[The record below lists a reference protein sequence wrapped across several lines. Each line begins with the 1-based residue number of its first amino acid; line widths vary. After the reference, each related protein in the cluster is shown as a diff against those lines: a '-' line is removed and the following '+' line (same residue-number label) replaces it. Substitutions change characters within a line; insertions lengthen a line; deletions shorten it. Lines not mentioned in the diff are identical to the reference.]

1 MVNLSTDQRTPP
13 QSLSALRRL
22 VRQRRIPSAMIFHG
36 ERGIGKG
43 VAARQLGTALLCTL
57 SVDER
62 GDEEILGCGNCHGCS
77 VIAAGN
83 HPDLHYLDLADSE
96 SWTTASFRSFLSSL
110 SLKPFSGGSRVII
123 FDNAEAMS
131 LQSANAL
138 LKSLEEPRPENH
150 FILVSAAHL
159 KLPQTILS
167 RCQPFYFAPRSE
179 KWGVFDGQESS
190 SNDTLLHAMADGSS
204 TIQNM
209 LRENSELFETVRKAV
224 DSSIEGGSAEAVLR
238 GRELAQKKADISLI
252 LMILQRYLRYRLIQ
266 SAAFPVENNQDQNG
280 SQRRLAQALT
290 HALTAERL
298 ILERNLASAA
308 VLSAVLDGLTSDASP
323 PRWASNREL
332 LLSTYTL

>member
-43 VAARQLGTALLCTL
+43 ATARQVGTALLCTL
-57 SVDER
+57 SVDKR

-131 LQSANAL
+131 SIGECSPKIARRAETGESLYSSQRVTSKTTSDYTLSMSAFLFCAAIG
-138 LKSLEEPRPENH
+138 KSG
-150 FILVSAAHL
+150 S
-159 KLPQTILS
+159 LS
-167 RCQPFYFAPRSE
+167 GP
-179 KWGVFDGQESS
+179 
-190 SNDTLLHAMADGSS
+190 
-204 TIQNM
+204 
-209 LRENSELFETVRKAV
+209 
-224 DSSIEGGSAEAVLR
+224 
-238 GRELAQKKADISLI
+238 RELI
-252 LMILQRYLRYRLIQ
+252 
-266 SAAFPVENNQDQNG
+266 
-280 SQRRLAQALT
+280 
-290 HALTAERL
+290 
-298 ILERNLASAA
+298 
-308 VLSAVLDGLTSDASP
+308 
-323 PRWASNREL
+323 
-332 LLSTYTL
+332 